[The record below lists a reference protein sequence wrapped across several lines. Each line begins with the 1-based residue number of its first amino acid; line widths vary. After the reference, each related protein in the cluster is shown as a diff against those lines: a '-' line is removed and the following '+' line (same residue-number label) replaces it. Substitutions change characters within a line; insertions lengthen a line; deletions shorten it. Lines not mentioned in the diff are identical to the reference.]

1 MGTVADVTPGDHMTP
16 DEFRRLGHD
25 IVDWVASYW
34 ERVGDLPVQSPVVP
48 GEVFA
53 ALPTDPPASGEDLR
67 AVLDD
72 LDRVV
77 LPGLTHWQH
86 PSFFAFFPAN
96 TSGPAVLA
104 DLVSSGLGVNGMN
117 WSTSPAS
124 TEVEMAM
131 LDWFVDLLGLPD
143 RFRHGGAGPG
153 GGVLQ
158 DSASSSTLCTIVAAR
173 HRATTGGDLSGLRLY
188 ASEHAHSSVVKG
200 ARVAGLA
207 DDQVRSI
214 PVDAAFAMR
223 PDALADAI
231 ETDRRA
237 GLVPTWCCATVGTTS
252 SMAVDPV
259 SEIAAICR
267 DAGVWCHV
275 DAAMAGSAA
284 VCPEL
289 RWVLD
294 GAERVDSWSF
304 NPHKWLFTTFDCSCL
319 WLADARP
326 LVDAL
331 SITPAYLRNEASD
344 SGAVVDFRD
353 WQIPLGRRFRAL
365 KPWFVMRH
373 YGAEGLA
380 RHVREHVR
388 LGRLL
393 ADRVLDD
400 PRFELA
406 APPALNLVCL
416 RVSGAD
422 GDRRTRR
429 LVEEV
434 NASGRALVTPTELGG
449 SPAMRVCVG
458 QTWTT
463 EAEVDALW
471 SLLGEGVG
479 AQ

>member
-1 MGTVADVTPGDHMTP
+1 MTP

-25 IVDWVASYW
+25 FVDWVASYW
-34 ERVGDLPVQSPVVP
+34 ERVGQLPVQSPVGP
-48 GEVFA
+48 GDVA
-53 ALPTDPPASGEDLR
+53 AGLPTSPPAQG
-67 AVLDD
+67 DD
-72 LDRVV
+72 LAEVLADLDQHVV
-77 LPGLTHWQH
+77 PGLTHWQH

-96 TSGPAVLA
+96 TSGPGVLA

-117 WSTSPAS
+117 WATSPAC
-124 TEVEMAM
+124 TEVEMVM
-131 LDWFVDLLGLPD
+131 LDWFVDLLGLPGH
-143 RFRHGGAGPG
+143 FRHGADGPG

-158 DSASSSTLCTIVAAR
+158 DSASSSTLCTILAAR
-173 HRATTGGDLSGLRLY
+173 HRATPGGDLSKLRVY
-188 ASEHAHSSVVKG
+188 ASEQAHSSIVKG

-207 DDQVRSI
+207 PDQVRWI
-214 PVDAAFAMR
+214 LTDDAFAMR
-223 PDALADAI
+223 VDALAEAI
-231 ETDRRA
+231 DVDRRA
-237 GLVPTWCCATVGTTS
+237 GLVPIWCCATVGTTS

-259 SEIAAICR
+259 RDIADVCR
-267 DAGVWCHV
+267 ENDVWCHV

-294 GAERVDSWSF
+294 GADDVDSWSF

-319 WLADARP
+319 WLADAAP

-331 SITPAYLRNEASD
+331 RVTPAYLRNEASD
-344 SGAVVDFRD
+344 SGSVVDFRD

-373 YGAEGLA
+373 YGADGLA
-380 RHVREHVR
+380 RAVREHVR
-388 LGRLL
+388 LGRMV

-416 RVSGAD
+416 RATGDDADDRTSALIGA
-422 GDRRTRR
+422 
-429 LVEEV
+429 V
-434 NASGRALVTPTELGG
+434 NASGEALVTPTVLDER
-449 SPAMRVCVG
+449 PAMRVCVG

-463 EAEVDALW
+463 EDEVVALW
-471 SLLGEGVG
+471 SLIDRVMDVR
-479 AQ
+479 

>member
-1 MGTVADVTPGDHMTP
+1 MTP
-16 DEFRRLGHD
+16 EEFRRLGHD
-25 IVDWVASYW
+25 VVDWVASYW
-34 ERVGDLPVQSPVVP
+34 ERVGALPVQSPLEP
-48 GEVFA
+48 GDVLEGLPA
-53 ALPTDPPASGEDLR
+53 APPDVGDGLEG
-67 AVLDD
+67 VLDD
-72 LDRVV
+72 LDAHIV
-77 LPGLTHWQH
+77 PGLTHWQH

-96 TSGPAVLA
+96 TSGPGVLA
-104 DLVSSGLGVNGMN
+104 DLVSSGLGINGMN
-117 WSTSPAS
+117 WETSPAC
-124 TEVEMAM
+124 TEVEMLM

-143 RFRHGGAGPG
+143 HFRHADPGPG

-158 DSASSSTLCTIVAAR
+158 DSASSSTLCTILAAR
-173 HRATTGGDLSGLRLY
+173 NRVTPGGDLSKLRVY
-188 ASEHAHSSVVKG
+188 ASDQAHSSIVKG

-207 DDQVRSI
+207 QDQVRS
-214 PVDAAFAMR
+214 VASDGAFAMR
-223 PDALADAI
+223 VDALAEMIDA
-231 ETDRRA
+231 DRRA
-237 GLVPTWCCATVGTTS
+237 GWVPLWCCATVGTTS

-259 SEIAAICR
+259 AEVAAVCR
-267 DAGVWCHV
+267 EAGVWCHV

-294 GAERVDSWSF
+294 GADVVDSWSF

-331 SITPAYLRNEASD
+331 SITPAYLRNDRSE

-416 RVSGAD
+416 RLTGEDAD
-422 GDRRTRR
+422 DRTTA
-429 LVEEV
+429 LVAAV
-434 NASGRALVTPTELGG
+434 NASGEALVTPTVLAGR
-449 SPAMRVCVG
+449 PAMRICVG

-471 SLLGEGVG
+471 DLMGRMVTKGS
-479 AQ
+479 